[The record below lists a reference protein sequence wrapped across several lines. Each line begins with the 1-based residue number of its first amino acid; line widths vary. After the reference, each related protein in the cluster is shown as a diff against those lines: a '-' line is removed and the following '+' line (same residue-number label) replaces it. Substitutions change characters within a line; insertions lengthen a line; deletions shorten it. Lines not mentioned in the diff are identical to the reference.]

1 MALIDS
7 LNKTK
12 LRSLKYGGD
21 MPGGG
26 NSKQP
31 YIESKI
37 PEPFQSP
44 SSKTN
49 LTEIIE
55 KSAIDVKRLSKWLSQ
70 PLLNGVLFTAK
81 QNALSRI
88 AVPAQGGTPQAP
100 KLLNEGIYT
109 PLSTLAQAG
118 VVAFGGHLNKQGLN
132 PFTSTGAYAKN
143 PNLYFDKAKT
153 SNLSANNYIRSE
165 QVTTRDN
172 TFTVPLDIADT
183 QFDVPFGNIV
193 FGSSEPL
200 LGERTF
206 STGTTTITS
215 VDFQNRLANL
225 WYNKIEQKTESTNII
240 DYTGGPGSILG
251 FGKTNIR
258 FADQRTGI
266 NSLKID
272 WLDGTKTWKP
282 NQEINREFTTLIG
295 KETAK
300 GASKAYATTNKLAL
314 DNDAK
319 DGTRVYVSKVGLDAE
334 LFNPL
339 ATGLVTWT
347 PNQKIDRN
355 IFSNQ
360 ISILSSYGISGM
372 FSQRNKIP
380 LLSILNTTNFNE
392 GKYVYVSG
400 SAVGLNAKL
409 FNPNATGPVT
419 WTPKITNDNWTIP
432 YPITN
437 TLLKPILSGSG
448 ITDPILNSIVST
460 RTNINIPIPSV
471 YKPGPD
477 QTILNNND
485 EILYANGSVTYNQT
499 QIISQS
505 VQSKANFGSPSLQDF
520 RTNLLEQ
527 TNAEYIM
534 STAPPYATKNIDS
547 PSYIGMDS
555 AGKRGDKRSYTNGKI
570 LKGEQV
576 SKVIDTITSEGISE
590 GMDGTDFKDLC
601 KFNIGFLNAGNKSIQ
616 FRAYLDNISDSY
628 SPNWNSFKYPGRA
641 DSFYTYEGFDRKLTL
656 GWSIV
661 ALSRQELNGMYD
673 KLNYLASATTAEYS
687 QYGYMKGVLIELT
700 IGSYIKK
707 LPGFINSLTY
717 DISTDTTWEIGID
730 DKGEFNAPQLP
741 HMIKVTMGYTPI
753 PNYLAQYKEEQRS
766 TPRFVYM
773 YDV

>member
-55 KSAIDVKRLSKWLSQ
+55 KSAIDVKRLSKWFSQ
-70 PLLNGVLFTAK
+70 PLLNGTLFTAK
-81 QNALSRI
+81 QNLLSRT

-132 PFTSTGAYAKN
+132 PFEGIGLSYTPNLYLDKVKSSNQNDNYKENRLYNLYETHITEKN
-143 PNLYFDKAKT
+143 PN
-153 SNLSANNYIRSE
+153 
-165 QVTTRDN
+165 
-172 TFTVPLDIADT
+172 P
-183 QFDVPFGNIV
+183 
-193 FGSSEPL
+193 
-200 LGERTF
+200 
-206 STGTTTITS
+206 
-215 VDFQNRLANL
+215 
-225 WYNKIEQKTESTNII
+225 NII
-240 DYTGGPGSILG
+240 SYNGGPGSILG
-251 FGKTNIR
+251 VGKTDIK
-258 FADQRTGI
+258 FADQRTGK
-266 NSLKID
+266 NN
-272 WLDGTKTWKP
+272 TKNIK
-282 NQEINREFTTLIG
+282 G
-295 KETAK
+295 KETWTPKQEIALNFNLIQS
-300 GASKAYATTNKLAL
+300 ASK
-314 DNDAK
+314 
-319 DGTRVYVSKVGLDAE
+319 
-334 LFNPL
+334 F
-339 ATGLVTWT
+339 T
-347 PNQKIDRN
+347 PTSN
-355 IFSNQ
+355 IFSQRSNT
-360 ISILSSYGISGM
+360 SIDE
-372 FSQRNKIP
+372 
-380 LLSILNTTNFNE
+380 ILNTTNFDDNR
-392 GKYVYVSG
+392 YAYQSG
-400 SAVGLNAKL
+400 SFKL
-409 FNPNATGPVT
+409 
-419 WTPKITNDNWTIP
+419 KS
-432 YPITN
+432 YPFPQN
-437 TLLKPILSGSG
+437 TH
-448 ITDPILNSIVST
+448 TFD
-460 RTNINIPIPSV
+460 
-471 YKPGPD
+471 
-477 QTILNNND
+477 
-485 EILYANGSVTYNQT
+485 QT

-505 VQSKANFGSPSLQDF
+505 AQSKTNFDSPSLQDF
-520 RTNLLEQ
+520 RTDLLKQ

-555 AGKRGDKRSYTNGKI
+555 AGKKGNKKSYTNGKI
-570 LKGEQV
+570 LNGESV

-590 GMDGTDFKDLC
+590 GMDGTVFKDLC

-628 SPNWNSFKYPGRA
+628 NPSWTSFKYPGRA